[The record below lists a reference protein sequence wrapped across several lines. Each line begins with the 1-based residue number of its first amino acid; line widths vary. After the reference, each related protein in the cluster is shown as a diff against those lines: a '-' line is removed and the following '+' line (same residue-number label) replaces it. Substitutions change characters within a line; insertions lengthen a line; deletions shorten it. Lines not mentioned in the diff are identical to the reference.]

1 MKIHKEIVW
10 NKGENPK
17 NDGEYLFMQLW
28 SDGSVTYAAKLDYT
42 VQYGWNTHSDDCT
55 HSFGQD
61 PNNGNYV
68 WAELP
73 FKAKSP
79 CRSMD

>member
-17 NDGEYLFMQLW
+17 KDGEYLFVRLW
-28 SDGSVTYAAKLDYT
+28 DDGSVVLVANLPYT
-42 VQYGWNTHSDDCT
+42 VQHGWNTSDGNSG
-55 HSFGQD
+55 HSFGQKPD
-61 PNNGNYV
+61 SGAYV

-73 FKAKSP
+73 F
-79 CRSMD
+79 

>member
-17 NDGEYLFMQLW
+17 KDGDYLFLRVW
-28 SDGSVTYAAKLDYT
+28 TDGSVIFVANLGYT
-42 VQYGWNTHSDDCT
+42 VQHGWNTHPGDHE
-55 HSFGQD
+55 HSFGQKPD
-61 PNNGNYV
+61 TGAYV

-73 FKAKSP
+73 F
-79 CRSMD
+79 

>member
-17 NDGEYLFMQLW
+17 KDGEYLFVRLW
-28 SDGSVTYAAKLDYT
+28 NDGSVILVANLPYT
-42 VQYGWNTHSDDCT
+42 VQYGWNTYDGNSG
-55 HSFGQD
+55 HSFGQEPD
-61 PNNGNYV
+61 TGAYV

-73 FKAKSP
+73 F
-79 CRSMD
+79 